1 MKTTSIRS
9 IIKEKAKQAL
19 IDPSEEFYEKVELFL
34 EGQIT
39 VKLLEKIRSEMI
51 SPSKK
56 RGRKPLNIS
65 PQEADS

>member
-19 IDPSEEFYEKVELFL
+19 IDPSEEFYERVETFL
-34 EGQIT
+34 EGQIS

-51 SPSKK
+51 NPTKK
-56 RGRKPLNIS
+56 RGRKPLNLNSEIK
-65 PQEADS
+65 E

>member
-9 IIKEKAKQAL
+9 IIKDKAKVAL
-19 IDPSEEFYEKVELFL
+19 IDPSEEFYEKVEFFL

-51 SPSKK
+51 NPSKK
-56 RGRKPLNIS
+56 RGRKPLNS
-65 PQEADS
+65 NTEKSDS

>member
-19 IDPSEEFYEKVELFL
+19 IDPSEEFYERVETFL
-34 EGQIT
+34 EGQIS

-51 SPSKK
+51 NPTKK
-56 RGRKPLNIS
+56 RGRKPLNSNSEIK
-65 PQEADS
+65 E